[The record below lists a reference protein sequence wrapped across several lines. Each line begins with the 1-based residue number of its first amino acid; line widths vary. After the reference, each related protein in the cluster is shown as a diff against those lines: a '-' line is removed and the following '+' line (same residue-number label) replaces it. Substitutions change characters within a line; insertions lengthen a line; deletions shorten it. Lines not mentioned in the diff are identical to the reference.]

1 MSGQPM
7 STEIRWASDLAEL
20 VGGTLTGPDQ
30 EVLVIAPL
38 NSATLGQVAYCESSL
53 PESCDEGIWLIA
65 ESVPEQCCV
74 VVADPKAA
82 FITLLERLFPSRA
95 VAGIHSTAVI
105 HPSAQVSPQAS
116 VGPFVVIGE
125 DCSVGAGAILHPHV
139 VLYAGTQV
147 GDDVRIHAG
156 TVLGADGFS
165 YHPGAGG
172 LIKVPQVGRVEIGD
186 GVEIGANSCIDRAF
200 LEATVIESGAKID
213 NLVQV
218 GHNSHVGSSA
228 VIAAQSGLSGSV
240 TIGAGAL
247 LGGQVGVADHVDIG
261 PGAMVG
267 AKSGVSRDLQGGQAF
282 LGKIPAQPASS
293 FRRVVGALRKL
304 PELWQRVRKLE
315 ERISH
320 LEKS

>member
-1 MSGQPM
+1 MAGKRR

-20 VGGTLTGPDQ
+20 VDGTLAGPDL
-30 EVLVIAPL
+30 EVQGIAPL
-38 NSATLGQVAYCESSL
+38 LSATSGQVAYCESSL
-53 PESCDEGIWLIA
+53 PESCDAGIWLIA
-65 ESVPEQCCV
+65 EAVPDQCCV

-82 FITLLERLFPSRA
+82 FVTLLERLFPSRA

-105 HPSAQVSPQAS
+105 HPSAQVSPLAS

-125 DCSVGAGAILHPHV
+125 DCSVGAGSILHPHV

-165 YHPGAGG
+165 YHPGADG

-200 LEATVIESGAKID
+200 LEATVVDSGAKID
-213 NLVQV
+213 NLVQI
-218 GHNSHVGSSA
+218 GHNSRVGSSA

-240 TIGAGAL
+240 TLGDGAL
-247 LGGQVGVADHVDIG
+247 LGGQVGVADHVQIG

-267 AKSGVSRDLQGGQAF
+267 AKSGVSRDLQGGQTY